1 MATMQIDFVITFLP
15 YGLLIFKFSGIRLQ
29 ARARCETP
37 PGRIL
42 LRAVS
47 DAGGSPHSEGPKLQK
62 TSKNP
67 SEMLDLLK
75 TLPLECDI

>member
-1 MATMQIDFVITFLP
+1 VDRTGNEDLNP
-15 YGLLIFKFSGIRLQ
+15 
-29 ARARCETP
+29 
-37 PGRIL
+37 
-42 LRAVS
+42 
-47 DAGGSPHSEGPKLQK
+47 K